1 MCSLTPAT
9 LLDVMLDPGIK
20 LATSTPKADPSG
32 DYAWEVF
39 RKTDDVRPGS
49 RARLE
54 QKALQLTGGPKSVQP
69 PAGTSVYAYAI
80 QQHLPDLFL
89 TYCTTSRVAVGTIPG
104 GTTVPLPPSLSVG
117 ADYGLTALNAA
128 QAEKSLKLV
137 LFILSPDGQ
146 QIPARHGFSAPT
158 RVRP

>member
-1 MCSLTPAT
+1 
-9 LLDVMLDPGIK
+9 MLDPTIQ

-39 RKTDDVRPGS
+39 RKAEDVRLGS
-49 RARLE
+49 RLRLE
-54 QKALQLTGGPKSVQP
+54 QKALQLTGGPNSLQP

-80 QQHLPDLFL
+80 QQRVADVFL
-89 TYCTTSRVAVGTIPG
+89 TYCTNARAAVDAMHG
-104 GTTVPLPPSLSVG
+104 GSVVSLPPSLNVG

-128 QAEKSLKLV
+128 QAEKALKLV

-146 QIPARHGFSAPT
+146 QILARYGFSAPT
-158 RVRP
+158 RVSP